1 VAPITIALVGVL
13 ALPLALSSKNFGDRK
28 STIIQFLIGLAAG
41 TVALWTS
48 ALVFRWLG
56 RLPAWPLPV
65 MLFISLAIYNRD
77 MVSKFAKHPGVSED
91 VAEGIG
97 NCIGVIIGA
106 LMFIKW

>member
-1 VAPITIALVGVL
+1 
-13 ALPLALSSKNFGDRK
+13 
-28 STIIQFLIGLAAG
+28 
-41 TVALWTS
+41 
-48 ALVFRWLG
+48 
-56 RLPAWPLPV
+56 